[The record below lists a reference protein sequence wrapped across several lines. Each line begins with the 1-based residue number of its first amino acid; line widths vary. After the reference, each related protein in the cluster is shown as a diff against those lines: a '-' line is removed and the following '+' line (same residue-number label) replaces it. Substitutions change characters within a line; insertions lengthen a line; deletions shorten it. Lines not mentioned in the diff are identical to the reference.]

1 MDLNPTLQTAS
12 EEAKINTAQILPPEE
27 ITVSQG
33 EDLTKITWETQTP
46 ARYVWCRLDTA
57 YDMKRSD
64 NGYEVT
70 VPTEVYLDN
79 QDELEIVL
87 LDGETLCTY
96 QSA

>member
-1 MDLNPTLQTAS
+1 MPGAGWTLR
-12 EEAKINTAQILPPEE
+12 N
-27 ITVSQG
+27 
-33 EDLTKITWETQTP
+33 
-46 ARYVWCRLDTA
+46 
-57 YDMKRSD
+57 DMKRSD
-64 NGYEVT
+64 NGYEAT